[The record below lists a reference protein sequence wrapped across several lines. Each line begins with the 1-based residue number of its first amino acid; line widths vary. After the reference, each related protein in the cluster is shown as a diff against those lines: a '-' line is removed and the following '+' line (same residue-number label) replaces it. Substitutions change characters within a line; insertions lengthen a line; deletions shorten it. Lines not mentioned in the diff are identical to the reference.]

1 MMVAKTISFDI
12 RMCTCT
18 FLVRIISY
26 LHSDLNKLHSHF
38 LTKFTYLVCDIIH
51 EWLYMC
57 IYVWVSKYSD
67 FFFSNQTITS
77 IQVNRPP
84 QLSVPYLL
92 TLSRALG
99 KMTQWG
105 EAFTCVT
112 LKFDNASGVQMQTMM
127 CVLVPPETYHQRWK
141 EYIITEIYAL

>member
-38 LTKFTYLVCDIIH
+38 LTKFTWYVTLFMNGYICVYLYVRVC
-51 EWLYMC
+51 
-57 IYVWVSKYSD
+57 KYSD